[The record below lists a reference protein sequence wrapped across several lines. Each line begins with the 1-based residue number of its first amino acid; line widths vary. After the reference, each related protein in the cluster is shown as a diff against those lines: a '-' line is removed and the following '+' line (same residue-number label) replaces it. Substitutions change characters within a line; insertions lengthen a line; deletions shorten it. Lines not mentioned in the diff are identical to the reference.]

1 MTRAAVTFDFHNT
14 IAQCDEWFDI
24 EVKGLISA
32 FLRWQSADRGIPI
45 DRQTLWSAD
54 RAYGQLRQAVR
65 EHGNE
70 LTAEECV
77 ATVLDE
83 LSLSFD
89 DQEIA
94 RGINQL
100 MRPKVDL
107 AEPMPGAIETIH
119 DLAFAGVP
127 LGVVSS
133 AVYHPFLLWTLE
145 QFGIASAFETVTTS
159 ASAGFY
165 KSRPEIYLSALV
177 ALHAIPE
184 RSVHVGDS
192 RKYDVGGAQSAG
204 MRTVWLAPEPQHG
217 QEDGGT
223 QPAPDLTL
231 PTLLGSAP
239 HILNLLASVNMDFE
253 SNPGGAVQ

>member
-14 IAQCDEWFDI
+14 IAHCDEWFDI

-32 FLRWQSADRGIPI
+32 FLRWQSEDRGIPI

-54 RAYGQLRQAVR
+54 QAYGQLRQAVR

-83 LSLSFD
+83 LSLSYD

-94 RGINQL
+94 RGIDQL
-100 MRPKVDL
+100 MRPNVAL
-107 AEPMPGAIETIH
+107 SEPIPGAIETIH
-119 DLAFAGVP
+119 GLADAGVP
-127 LGVVSS
+127 LGIVSS

-145 QFGIASAFETVTTS
+145 HFGIDGAFESVTTS

-177 ALHAIPE
+177 ALDATPE

-192 RKYDVGGAQSAG
+192 RKYDVGGAQRAG
-204 MRTVWLAPEPQHG
+204 MRTVWLAPGRQEG
-217 QEDGGT
+217 QEEGI

-231 PTLLGSAP
+231 PTLHGSAP

-253 SNPGGAVQ
+253 SNPAGVVQ